1 MRRPLY
7 YSILVICLTVYFSTN
22 CFAYDKE
29 LRGLSDTLAGKIAK
43 NSKKSV
49 AVVDFTDLQG
59 NVTELGR
66 FIAEE
71 ISVNL
76 TMAEKDFQVI
86 DRNHLKT
93 LLTEHK
99 LSLSGLVDP
108 ETIKKIGQISGVD
121 ALVTGSVTPFGD
133 NIRVTCK
140 VIATDSAKIITADKT
155 ELAKTKAIDELLS
168 RGIQIASPNPPT
180 NNPKKQST
188 PQIPASPDI
197 KGKLPDPVEI
207 DNFVFL
213 LKEAKMSTGEVTIVL
228 EATNKSKKRWL
239 DLGSGPQGNI
249 MTDDFGNT
257 YGGMGGSRLSESC
270 DGNSKS
276 TSLKKKKTTK
286 KKSSDCSGSVE
297 TYGVVTKTVVFE
309 NVSSH
314 IGKIQS
320 YKTDVTIYDGKNNA
334 HNLNFYNIPLTRS
347 E

>member
-1 MRRPLY
+1 MKRCFLISVPVL
-7 YSILVICLTVYFSTN
+7 CFLTIFAFNSL
-22 CFAYDKE
+22 AYDKE
-29 LRGLSDTLAGKIAK
+29 LKGLSDTLAGKIAK

-93 LLTEHK
+93 LMTEHK
-99 LSLSGLVDP
+99 LSVSGLVDP

-121 ALVTGSVTPFGD
+121 ALITGSVTPFGD

-168 RGIQIASPNPPT
+168 RGIQVASSNPPA
-180 NNPKKQST
+180 NLPKKQSS
-188 PQIPASPDI
+188 SPVPVSSEV
-197 KGKLPDPVEI
+197 KNKLPDPVEI
-207 DNFVFL
+207 DNFVFQ
-213 LKEAKMSTGEVTIVL
+213 LKEAKMSSGEVTIVL

-239 DLGSGPQGNI
+239 DFGSGPQGNI

-270 DGNSKS
+270 GGDSKS

-320 YKTDVTIYDGKNNA
+320 YKTDVTIYDGKNNI
-334 HNLNFYNIPLTRS
+334 HNLNFYNVPLTKA

>member
-1 MRRPLY
+1 MKRRLL
-7 YSILVICLTVYFSTN
+7 SLILILFLPAIFHVNS
-22 CFAYDKE
+22 FAYEKE
-29 LRGLSDTLAGKIAK
+29 LKSLSDTLAGKIAK

-99 LSLSGLVDP
+99 LSVSGLVDP
-108 ETIKKIGQISGVD
+108 DTIKKIGKISGVD
-121 ALVTGSVTPFGD
+121 SLVTGSVTPFGD

-140 VIATDSAKIITADKT
+140 VIATDSARIITADKT

-168 RGIQIASPNPPT
+168 RGIQVASSNT
-180 NNPKKQST
+180 SANLPKKQS
-188 PQIPASPDI
+188 SPPVPVSPEV
-197 KGKLPDPVEI
+197 KGKMPDPVEI
-207 DNFVFL
+207 DNFVFQ
-213 LKEAKMSTGEVTIVL
+213 LKEAKMSSGEVTLVL

-270 DGNSKS
+270 GGDSKS
-276 TSLKKKKTTK
+276 TSLKKKKATK

-320 YKTDVTIYDGKNNA
+320 YKTDVTIYDGKNNT

>member
-1 MRRPLY
+1 MKRCLLITVP
-7 YSILVICLTVYFSTN
+7 ILCLLAIFALNS
-22 CFAYDKE
+22 FAYDKE
-29 LRGLSDTLAGKIAK
+29 LKGLSDTLAGKIAK

-59 NVTELGR
+59 NITELGR

-76 TMAEKDFQVI
+76 TMAEKGFEVI

-99 LSLSGLVDP
+99 LSVSGLVDP
-108 ETIKKIGQISGVD
+108 DTIKKIGQISGVG

-140 VIATDSAKIITADKT
+140 VIATDTARIITADKT

-168 RGIQIASPNPPT
+168 RGIQVASSNPPT
-180 NNPKKQST
+180 NNPKKQSV
-188 PQIPASPDI
+188 PQIPVSSEV

-207 DNFVFL
+207 DNFVFQ
-213 LKEAKMSTGEVTIVL
+213 LKEAKMSSGEVTIVL

-239 DLGSGPQGNI
+239 DLGSSDI

-257 YGGMGGSRLSESC
+257 YGGMGGSRVAVSC
-270 DGNSKS
+270 GGDSKPIFS
-276 TSLKKKKTTK
+276 KKKKAIK
-286 KKSSDCSGSVE
+286 KRASECSNSVE
-297 TYGVVTKTVVFE
+297 TYGVMMKTVVFE
-309 NVSSH
+309 DVSPH
-314 IGKIQS
+314 IGKIPS
-320 YKTDVTIYDGKNNA
+320 YKTTATIYDGKTNTY
-334 HNLNFYNIPLTRS
+334 NLDIYNIPLTKS